1 MFKSSCVTDK
11 EQIKPTFP
19 IFPAHPGASVAIM
32 FLFSIAQSK
41 ESPGL
46 LTNGFKETGF
56 THSPAFSI
64 PSVYPSDLVQP
75 TYGSAAVVTS
85 RKKKSTMTAE
95 MRMFIVVKI
104 EYEWTRCFQMTRTI
118 KFYQKTNHKT

>member
-1 MFKSSCVTDK
+1 MKSENVFKRSCVRDK

-19 IFPAHPGASVAIM
+19 IFPAHPGASVAIV
-32 FLFSIAQSK
+32 FLFSIAQSN
-41 ESPGL
+41 ERPGFEINGLIVAGLSQSPL
-46 LTNGFKETGF
+46 
-56 THSPAFSI
+56 AFFI

-95 MRMFIVVKI
+95 VRMVIV
-104 EYEWTRCFQMTRTI
+104 
-118 KFYQKTNHKT
+118 

>member
-1 MFKSSCVTDK
+1 MKERMKRKRMFNSSCVTDE

-41 ESPGL
+41 FKPGL
-46 LTNGFKETGF
+46 ETNGFIVAGL
-56 THSPAFSI
+56 THSPSAFSI

-75 TYGSAAVVTS
+75 TYGSAGVVTS
-85 RKKKSTMTAE
+85 RKKKSTMTAAE
-95 MRMFIVVKI
+95 VRMIILIFL
-104 EYEWTRCFQMTRTI
+104 CS
-118 KFYQKTNHKT
+118 